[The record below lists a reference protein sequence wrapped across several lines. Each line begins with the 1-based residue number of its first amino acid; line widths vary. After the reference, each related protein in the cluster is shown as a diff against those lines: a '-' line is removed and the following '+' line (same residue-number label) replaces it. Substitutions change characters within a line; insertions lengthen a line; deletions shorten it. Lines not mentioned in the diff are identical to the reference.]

1 GDQVVY
7 TAKLQADQ
15 IVAGVNAHINYTDSV
30 LKFSDATVEASKRN
44 LFPVLCMGSIT
55 WNFEPIDGTAR
66 MYFNAADA
74 IEGFDFTTEDVLVT
88 VTFDVIAKGD
98 ATIETEFEQI
108 LAMIDD
114 PNEKHP
120 PLEDYTVKD
129 EIIVV

>member
-1 GDQVVY
+1 
-7 TAKLQADQ
+7 
-15 IVAGVNAHINYTDSV
+15 
-30 LKFSDATVEASKRN
+30 
-44 LFPVLCMGSIT
+44 M
-55 WNFEPIDGTAR
+55 
-66 MYFNAADA
+66 
-74 IEGFDFTTEDVLVT
+74 T